1 MRLSFLPSCDLIW
14 LKDCLREE
22 DWPKHQLG
30 ILSGDQLRRV
40 LPCCSCIPASSRWSS
55 STNKANCFLFLTPQE
70 GIHTVDIAASINPS
84 RRLYVLS
91 LQPLYTGESFHF
103 ILLLI
108 LAVLHENILCSA
120 EKDSMRETPPCHLED
135 HGPFCCHILHNGPD
149 SCAPDGHRT
158 ELVTL

>member
-1 MRLSFLPSCDLIW
+1 ML
-14 LKDCLREE
+14 
-22 DWPKHQLG
+22 QLY
-30 ILSGDQLRRV
+30 
-40 LPCCSCIPASSRWSS
+40 SCIIEVEF
-55 STNKANCFLFLTPQE
+55 KHEQGKLFPLFDAQE

-120 EKDSMRETPPCHLED
+120 EKDSMRNT
-135 HGPFCCHILHNGPD
+135 
-149 SCAPDGHRT
+149 
-158 ELVTL
+158 TLPS